1 MVYIRY
7 FLVCLL
13 LYASVM
19 YWIHV
24 FPCKPPLCSF
34 LTPCFHFGLYTWFT
48 VNNWALAQALG
59 SSGVWYW
66 CGSLWVLCV
75 MYSVLYLE
83 CLSQL
88 AVVLFYIQS
97 WSNVRAAKFNH
108 CCPGDP
114 FVGLQHIL
122 HCLLIH
128 ETHTNTQEWDV
139 TTHIY
144 LLHCS

>member
-1 MVYIRY
+1 MFFPVNHHYVHFWLR
-7 FLVCLL
+7 
-13 LYASVM
+13 
-19 YWIHV
+19 V
-24 FPCKPPLCSF
+24 FIL
-34 LTPCFHFGLYTWFT
+34 GLYTWFT
-48 VNNWALAQALG
+48 VNNWALAQALR
-59 SSGVWYW
+59 SSGAWYW

-97 WSNVRAAKFNH
+97 RSNVRAAKFNH

-128 ETHTNTQEWDV
+128 ETHTNTQECNN
-139 TTHIY
+139 THLFITLFLMSVLIDLHFT
-144 LLHCS
+144 LLLYNSAPNIS